1 MLPLSI
7 QAFDTNPAREK
18 LYAET
23 LEIIDRNTGAKKPFS
38 LDEES
43 KAELH
48 TKRTELYR
56 EFYNALNKGEILTPE
71 DHDLISVLESYFKEE
86 KYTALEDKNN
96 ANIRRRQLE
105 TGTGLV
111 VLTTALIAGTIVC
124 VKLIKGKKRHKA
136 EVN

>member
-1 MLPLSI
+1 MQPHRVSAHKI
-7 QAFDTNPAREK
+7 RAGRSYITMA
-18 LYAET
+18 A
-23 LEIIDRNTGAKKPFS
+23 I
-38 LDEES
+38 
-43 KAELH
+43 ELH